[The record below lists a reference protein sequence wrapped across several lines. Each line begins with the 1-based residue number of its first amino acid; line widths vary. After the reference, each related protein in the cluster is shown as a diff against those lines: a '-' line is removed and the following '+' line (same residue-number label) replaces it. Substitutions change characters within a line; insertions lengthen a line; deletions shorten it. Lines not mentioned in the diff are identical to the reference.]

1 VNEAAL
7 MHDVIRTVVA
17 DDHAVVRQGMRR
29 LPEFEP
35 SIRIEAEASDGLEAL
50 QLCRTLRPNLLITDI
65 TMPGLNG
72 LELTRQLKAEMPYL
86 AVVVLT
92 VYDDATHVAAAMRA
106 GASAYCPK
114 DADLDVLV
122 EAILV
127 ACRGGS
133 FVPPD
138 IEARIRDMNVLTPRE
153 VEVLQLVAPG
163 LSNREIGQRLHISD
177 KTVRNHLSSIF
188 EKLGVDDRIQAALYA
203 YQRGWVTEAPLLSR
217 PEDEA

>member
-1 VNEAAL
+1 MTEL
-7 MHDVIRTVVA
+7 IRTVIA

-29 LPEFEP
+29 LSEFEP
-35 SIRIEAEASDGLEAL
+35 AIRIVAEAADGLEAL
-50 QLCRTLRPNLLITDI
+50 QLCRDVRPDLLITDV

-72 LELTRQLKAEMPYL
+72 LELTRQLKAEMPQL

-92 VYDDATHVAAAMRA
+92 IHDDATHVSAAMRA

-114 DADLDVLV
+114 DADIDVLV

-133 FVPPD
+133 FVPAS

-163 LSNREIGQRLHISD
+163 LSNREIGERLHISA

-203 YQRGWVTEAPLLSR
+203 FQRGWVTEAPLLDNQS
-217 PEDEA
+217 EEA

>member
-1 VNEAAL
+1 
-7 MHDVIRTVVA
+7 MHDVIRTVIA

-29 LPEFEP
+29 LPDFEP
-35 SIRIEAEASDGLEAL
+35 SIQIEGEAADGVEAL
-50 QLCRTLRPNLLITDI
+50 QLCRSLKPDLLITDI

-72 LELTRQLKAEMPYL
+72 LEMTRQIKSELPQM

-122 EAILV
+122 EAIHV

-133 FVPPD
+133 FVPQEM
-138 IEARIRDMNVLTPRE
+138 EARIRDMNVLTPRE

-203 YQRGWVTEAPLLSR
+203 YQRGWVTEAPLLTR
-217 PEDEA
+217 ADDET